1 MTKLAH
7 VTPNVEKVNMS
18 PELARVKYG
27 ALLIGGAFALL
38 AVIFGVAMWRFSTAA
53 DVTAVVG
60 AVAGV
65 VGTIVG
71 AFFGVQVGSSG
82 KEAAEAGRAEAER
95 AARAAMAKLPPDDA
109 AEVLSGLK

>member
-1 MTKLAH
+1 MPEVDT
-7 VTPNVEKVNMS
+7 S
-18 PELARVKYG
+18 PELARVRYG
-27 ALLIGGAFALL
+27 ALLIGAALALL
-38 AVIFGVAMWRFSTAA
+38 AVIFSVAVWRFNTAA

-82 KEAAEAGRAEAER
+82 KEVSEAGRVEAEK
-95 AARAAMAKLPPDDA
+95 AARTAMAKLPPDDA
-109 AEVLSGLK
+109 AEVLRALQ